1 MRGAALYFCTIIG
14 IVLPI
19 VKIQEKMDL
28 VQFKNGNHGSLLVS
42 KLLLKGIIQ
51 TEQKKS
57 MRALS
62 SKVKRD
68 SW

>member
-1 MRGAALYFCTIIG
+1 MRGAALYFYTIIG